1 MLNLI
6 QLKKYL
12 FDIYYRQDIEF
23 VTIGNI
29 KINKGLNFM
38 E

>member
-1 MLNLI
+1 MPNLVQLN
-6 QLKKYL
+6 KYL
-12 FDIYYRQDIEF
+12 FDIYYREDIEL

-29 KINKGLNFM
+29 KINKHRNFM

>member
-1 MLNLI
+1 MPNLVQLN
-6 QLKKYL
+6 KYL
-12 FDIYYRQDIEF
+12 FDIYCREDIEL

-29 KINKGLNFM
+29 KNNKDRNFM